1 MKEKTIKYPDLQAQK
16 EIVERLD
23 ALHEQIQELEQIYTK
38 QIADLDELKQAIL
51 KKAFNG
57 EL

>member
-1 MKEKTIKYPDLQAQK
+1 MQEQQR
-16 EIVERLD
+16 IVEKLD
-23 ALHEQIQELEQIYTK
+23 ALQEQAQELEQIYTK